1 MININYFSNNRLQ
14 FFDLIFYFLNKI
26 KPENKEKITINIL
39 TTTDKAEY
47 FNSKKN
53 NYDLNI
59 KVILFQE
66 GMNYTSKLNYCMN
79 LPEPYS
85 IKLDEDCI
93 INNYILDYMIENTS
107 ILNNENNLLLS
118 PLLSTTYPSSDL
130 FIEGFLNKEQQDI
143 INNYLKNREM
153 PNGLFGVDYS
163 KLNKCTIEAQKWDYK
178 AYNNALNELETE
190 KKGISPMRISYEA
203 QTTINEFILENYQKI
218 VDKNEYSI
226 FEIDA
231 PYFTNNCF
239 LIKTK
244 LWKHI
249 FDINGGVYDEI
260 PISNYKRASGKKF
273 LFIGNSYSC
282 HSMYNTVYG
291 GQNIWKIG
299 HPDAEK
305 KELEF
310 VEKLSKSIIK

>member
-26 KPENKEKITINIL
+26 KSENKEKITINIL
-39 TTTDKAEY
+39 TTADKAEF
-47 FNSKKN
+47 FNNRKD

-59 KVILFQE
+59 KIVLFQE

-79 LPEPYS
+79 LPESHS

-93 INNYILDYMIENTS
+93 INNHIWDFMIENTS
-107 ILNNENNLLLS
+107 VLDNEDNILLS
-118 PLLSTTYPSSDL
+118 PLLSTTYPSSDF
-130 FIEGFLNKEQQDI
+130 FIEGFLLKYQQMI
-143 INNYLKNREM
+143 INNHLKNREM

-163 KLNKCTIEAQKWDYK
+163 LLNKCTIYAEKWDYK
-178 AYNNALNELETE
+178 AYNKALEELNTE

-203 QTTINEFILENYQKI
+203 QTQINEFILMDYEDITYK
-218 VDKNEYSI
+218 KEYSI

-231 PYFTNNCF
+231 PYYTNNLF
-239 LIKTK
+239 MIKTK

-260 PISNYKRASGKKF
+260 PISNYKRAGGKKF
-273 LFIGNSYSC
+273 LFIHNGFGIHTMFNTIYGN
-282 HSMYNTVYG
+282 NNKWGIG
-291 GQNIWKIG
+291 GIDSEQR
-299 HPDAEK
+299 
-305 KELEF
+305 ELEF
-310 VEKLSKSIIK
+310 VEKLTKLIIK